1 MNNDST
7 ISAEERERLQ
17 KLYTNGNKQ
26 MMNQNYDYANEM
38 FRECFLR
45 DSGNIIYLKS
55 FLDNLRKKYG
65 EKKKKGIFGFL
76 SGGKKEA
83 TTEKKAEVILKAG
96 IDSLQSD
103 PWDINALLSSGGA
116 CEVLGYHDSA
126 LEFYKAAV
134 NSNPD
139 NVEANKICAKAL
151 RENADYDG
159 ALLCIKRILKV
170 KPNDMEAERMQKD
183 ITIEK
188 TIHKGQYATGD
199 SNKVRDTALNMKSG
213 VVAENEDAMG
223 RTLTLVEQIE
233 RRIKKNPNDLANY
246 IDLAEHYY
254 QTADYAKSE
263 EYYTQAVK
271 ISNQDLEMIERLLDA
286 QKQKLH
292 AEVVNLKDEFA
303 KNKDESIKNE
313 FYRLKAEFDKK
324 NIELVQHRIKC
335 HPNHAGYHFDYGLLL
350 QKQGEFRDAIAE
362 FQHAKADS
370 SRKGECLLAIG
381 QCFQQIKQYKL
392 AMEHYQESVELL
404 AETDENKKKG
414 LYLIT
419 KLAFAMEDYNKA
431 EEYGHRLAA
440 IDFSYKDLGE
450 LLDKVAQKR
459 KI

>member
-1 MNNDST
+1 MSNDST

-45 DSGNIIYLKS
+45 DPSNIIYLKS
-55 FLDNLRKKYG
+55 FLDNLKRKFG
-65 EKKKKGIFGFL
+65 DKKKKSIFSFL
-76 SGGKKEA
+76 SSKKEA
-83 TTEKKAEVILKAG
+83 NTEKKAESILKTG
-96 IDSLQSD
+96 IDSLQTN
-103 PWDINALLSSGGA
+103 PWDVSVLLSAGGA
-116 CEVLGYHDSA
+116 CEVLGHHNTA
-126 LEFYKAAV
+126 LEFYKAAIDSEPT
-134 NSNPD
+134 NI
-139 NVEANKICAKAL
+139 EANKICAKAF
-151 RENADYDG
+151 RENADFDN
-159 ALLCIKRILKV
+159 ALNCIRRILKA

-188 TIHKGQYATGD
+188 TIHKGQYAIGD
-199 SNKVRDTALNMKSG
+199 SNKARENAINTKSSG
-213 VVAENEDAMG
+213 IVENEDAMG
-223 RTLTLVEQIE
+223 RTLTYAEQVE

-254 QTADYAKSE
+254 QSANYTKSE
-263 EYYTQAVK
+263 EYYQQAVK
-271 ISNQDLEMIERLLDA
+271 ISNQDADMIERLLDA

-292 AEVVNLKDEFA
+292 AEVVKLKDEFA
-303 KNKDESIKNE
+303 KNKDESVKNK
-313 FYRLKAEFDKK
+313 FYLQKAELDKK
-324 NIELVQHRIKC
+324 NIELVKHRIKC
-335 HPNHAGYHFDYGLLL
+335 HPNHAGYHFEYGLLL
-350 QKQGEFRDAIAE
+350 QKQGDFREAIAE
-362 FQHAKADS
+362 FQNAKSDT

-414 LYLIT
+414 LYLVA
-419 KLAFAMEDYNKA
+419 KLAFVIEDYDKA

>member
-1 MNNDST
+1 MSGDSI
-7 ISAEERERLQ
+7 ISPEERERLQ
-17 KLYTNGNKQ
+17 RLYMNGNKQ
-26 MMNQNYDYANEM
+26 MMIQSYDYANDM
-38 FRECFLR
+38 FRECFLC
-45 DSGNIIYLKS
+45 DPANIIYLKS
-55 FLDNLRKKYG
+55 FLDNLRRKYG
-65 EKKKKGIFGFL
+65 EKKKKGIFKFL
-76 SGGKKEA
+76 SGKKEA
-83 TTEKKAEVILKAG
+83 NTEKKAEVILKSG
-96 IDSLQSD
+96 VHSLQAD
-103 PWDINALLSSGGA
+103 PWDVNALLSSGGA

-134 NSNPD
+134 DSEPN

-151 RENADYDG
+151 RENADFDG
-159 ALLCIKRILKV
+159 ALHCVMRILKA
-170 KPNDMEAERMQKD
+170 KPDDMEAARMQKD

-188 TIHKGQYATGD
+188 TIHKGQYASGD
-199 SNKVRDTALNMKSG
+199 STKIRDTASNMKSG

-223 RTLTLVEQIE
+223 RQLTYVEQVE

-254 QTADYAKSE
+254 QNANYEKSE
-263 EYYTQAVK
+263 EYYTQAVE
-271 ISNQDLEMIERLLDA
+271 ISNQSTDMIERLLDA

-292 AEVVNLKDEFA
+292 AEVVQLKDEFA
-303 KNKDESIKNE
+303 KNKDESVKNE
-313 FYRLKAEFDKK
+313 FYRLKGEFEKK
-324 NIELVQHRIKC
+324 NIELVRHRIKC
-335 HPNHAGYHFDYGLLL
+335 HPNHAGYHFEYGLML
-350 QKQGEFRDAIAE
+350 QKQGDFREAIAE
-362 FQHAKADS
+362 FQNAKSDT

-414 LYLIT
+414 LYLVA
-419 KLAFAMEDYNKA
+419 KLAFALEDYDKA

>member
-1 MNNDST
+1 MSNDST
-7 ISAEERERLQ
+7 ISVEERERLQ
-17 KLYTNGNKQ
+17 KLYTNGSKQ

-55 FLDNLRKKYG
+55 FLDNLKRKYG
-65 EKKKKGIFGFL
+65 EKKKKGIFSFL
-76 SGGKKEA
+76 SGKKEA
-83 TTEKKAEVILKAG
+83 TTEKKAEAILKSG
-96 IDSLQSD
+96 VDTLQSN
-103 PWDINALLSSGGA
+103 PWDVSALLSSGGA

-134 NSNPD
+134 DSEPT

-151 RENADYDG
+151 RENADFDG
-159 ALLCIKRILKV
+159 ALLCVKRIIKA

-199 SNKVRDTALNMKSG
+199 SNKIRDTALNMKSG
-213 VVAENEDAMG
+213 VISENEDAMG
-223 RTLTLVEQIE
+223 RPLTYAEQVE

-254 QTADYAKSE
+254 QTANYAKSE

-271 ISNQDLEMIERLLDA
+271 ISNQDLEMIERLLDT

-292 AEVVNLKDEFA
+292 AEVVKLKDDFA
-303 KNKDESIKNE
+303 KNKDESVKNE
-313 FYRLKAEFDKK
+313 FYRQKTELDKK
-324 NIELVQHRIKC
+324 NIELVRHRIKC
-335 HPNHAGYHFDYGLLL
+335 HPNHAGYHFEYGLLL
-350 QKQGEFRDAIAE
+350 QKQGDFRDAIAE
-362 FQHAKADS
+362 FQNAKADT

-404 AETDENKKKG
+404 SETDENKKKG
-414 LYLIT
+414 LYLVA

-450 LLDKVAQKR
+450 LLDKVAKKR

>member
-1 MNNDST
+1 MSNDST
-7 ISAEERERLQ
+7 ISSEERERLQ

-38 FRECFLR
+38 FRECFIR
-45 DSGNIIYLKS
+45 DSSNIIYLKS
-55 FLDNLRKKYG
+55 FLDNLKRKYG
-65 EKKKKGIFGFL
+65 EKKKKGIFSFL
-76 SGGKKEA
+76 SGKKEA
-83 TTEKKAEVILKAG
+83 TTEKKAGSILKSG
-96 IDSLQSD
+96 IDSLQSN
-103 PWDINALLSSGGA
+103 PWDVNALLSSGGA

-134 NSNPD
+134 DSEPS

-151 RENADYDG
+151 RENADFDG
-159 ALLCIKRILKV
+159 ALLCIMRILKT
-170 KPNDMEAERMQKD
+170 KPNDMDAEKMRKD

-199 SNKVRDTALNMKSG
+199 TNKIRDTAQNMKSNSP
-213 VVAENEDAMG
+213 ESEDAMG
-223 RTLTLVEQIE
+223 RTLTYTEQIE

-246 IDLAEHYY
+246 IDIAEHYY

-263 EYYTQAVK
+263 EYYKQAAE
-271 ISNQDLEMIERLLDA
+271 ISKQSPEIIEKLLDA

-292 AEVVNLKDEFA
+292 AEVIKLKDEFA
-303 KNKDESIKNE
+303 KNKDESVKNE
-313 FYRLKAEFDKK
+313 FYKVKNELDQK
-324 NIELVQHRIKC
+324 NIELVKHRIKC
-335 HPNHAGYHFDYGLLL
+335 HPNHAGYHFEYGLLL
-350 QKQGEFRDAIAE
+350 QKQNAFREAIAE
-362 FQHAKADS
+362 FQNAKADS
-370 SRKGECLLAIG
+370 SKKGECLLAIG

-404 AETDENKKKG
+404 AESDENKKKG
-414 LYLIT
+414 LYLVA

-450 LLDKVAQKR
+450 LLDKVAEKR